1 MRELV
6 VDKKYDGKKLNSFLL
21 DKFDGLSLNT
31 LYKLLRKKD
40 VRINNNKVNYNSIV
54 YVNDVVQVFAADELL
69 FKNYS
74 VLLKTIYEDDNII
87 IVDKPSNLEV
97 LSSNINSSVTG
108 ILQENYIGV
117 LDKDFPYP
125 CHRIDRN
132 TTGLVLFAKNKEAL
146 DFFLEK
152 FKNREIEKFYMC
164 KVYGIPSKSYD
175 TLTAYLFKDTKKSL
189 VFISDVYKK
198 GYKKIVTSYKVLETN
213 ITENVSTLE
222 VKIETG
228 RTHQIRAHL
237 AHIGLPI
244 IGDGKYGVNQI
255 NKKFNKKYQELCA
268 YKLIFRFNTCPDKFN
283 YLNGKEFIVQKIY

>member
-1 MRELV
+1 MFFKGIMMKNSKRKV
-6 VDKKYDGKKLNSFLL
+6 VNYYHLEETKSINDNKEKKGTVLKKIDDKLAD
-21 DKFDGLSLNT
+21 T
-31 LYKLLRKKD
+31 YKLLRKKD
-40 VRINNNKVNYNSIV
+40 VRINNNKVNYNAIV

-268 YKLIFRFNTCPDKFN
+268 YKLICLK
-283 YLNGKEFIVQKIY
+283 K